1 MGVCSASGFLY
12 GRLCDLPSI
21 FWKPSVSPLKMAGPA
36 QALKYTHAK
45 KGEISM
51 GVNRRQMLFPGRFL
65 VSLMKGAAR
74 AGFALLLA
82 GLLTACVARSQG
94 NQGTL
99 EGAVVDQSGAAVPD
113 AKLTVTN
120 DATGITFY
128 ATSDSSG
135 LFTIPV
141 LPVGTYTVEV
151 EHAGFGKLRQKNVT
165 LTVGAHLNLSLTL
178 AVAGQAAAV
187 TVTGETP
194 ILETTRSQVSTTVND
209 TAIENLPT
217 NGRNFIN
224 FALLTPGVSLDVR
237 GGDISFAGQRG
248 TLNSLIVDGSDNN
261 NTFFGQSV
269 GRTGSGR
276 APYQFS
282 EDAVQEFQVNSN
294 AYSAELGHAGGAV
307 INVVTKSGTNDFHG
321 AGFEFYRDQSL
332 NANDPINIIN
342 HRPKSP
348 YHFNQ
353 FGGDI
358 GGPIR
363 RDKMFFFFDYDGQ
376 RNTLPNLVFLGVAP
390 PANPT
395 ANQQAALTYLEARAG
410 SWTRTQN
417 QNVYLGKVD
426 WRLKDNQLLSVRYN
440 AQRFVGNGFENGGP
454 QNSLEHTGASEVTTD
469 TLTGSLTSTI
479 SSSIVNV
486 ARAGYTRDN
495 EPGLANSI
503 NPEGTVRE
511 GGISD
516 LVVGRNFFS
525 PRFTNIHRG
534 EFGDTLSFIHGRHT
548 IKTGANA
555 MVDKIANFF
564 PGNFSGAYVFNSL
577 EGFGC
582 DLSGGG
588 AACFTGPD
596 AADTFTQ
603 AFAGTGTTGPTT
615 NPNLEEYSFFGQD
628 EWRVRNDLTLNVGLR
643 YDLDLIAQPPTL
655 NPSASLAAAGIFTNR
670 IHNDHAN
677 FGPRVGIA
685 WTPIGSKLVVRTGY
699 GIFYGR
705 TPAITVGTAFSN
717 NALNVQTLT
726 FTLAGIPQYPN
737 TKCGAPVATP
747 SCAPTGGTSGAPTIF
762 VFQPNYH
769 EPQVQQANL
778 GLEYQIRPTMSVQV
792 SYLWVKGTHL
802 TRTLDINQQGP
813 ETPATVGFVGST
825 ETATVNR
832 ITQPRPI
839 AGFARIEEFQSNAN
853 SFYNGLTVQVN
864 KRFSHNYQLLAS
876 YTFGKVID
884 NTPDATSVVPFSS
897 DDAKMVQDPLNIRG
911 DRGPGVNDQ
920 RHRFVLSAIWDLDSY
935 AHPLSRGWRYLV
947 GGWQLSGILT
957 AETGQPYSGMVN
969 SDLNLDSNSRTDRT
983 PGLGRDTFY
992 LPNFV
997 SLDPRI
1003 TKSISLTERV
1013 KAQLILEAYNSLNHT
1028 NFTSVSPTEFS
1039 RVATTSCTGT
1049 VTICLGP
1056 PRTPFQTPLSTQLN
1070 FSPGSRIVQLSGKIT
1085 F

>member
-1 MGVCSASGFLY
+1 MKLSDRRAVPSAWCPASWTRRTCSI
-12 GRLCDLPSI
+12 CI
-21 FWKPSVSPLKMAGPA
+21 V
-36 QALKYTHAK
+36 
-45 KGEISM
+45 
-51 GVNRRQMLFPGRFL
+51 
-65 VSLMKGAAR
+65 
-74 AGFALLLA
+74 
-82 GLLTACVARSQG
+82 LLTTLALTVSAAWSQG

-99 EGAVVDQSGAAVPD
+99 EGAVLDQSGAAVPG
-113 AKLTVTN
+113 AKLTATN
-120 DATGITFY
+120 DATAIKFD
-128 ATSDSSG
+128 ATSDSNG
-135 LFTIPV
+135 LFAFPV
-141 LPVGTYTVEV
+141 LPVGTYTIGV
-151 EHAGFGKLRQKNVT
+151 EHPGFTKLTQKNVT
-165 LTVGAHLNLSLTL
+165 LTVGARVNLSLSLT
-178 AVAGQAAAV
+178 VAGQTQAV
-187 TVTGETP
+187 TVSSETP
-194 ILETTRSQVSTTVND
+194 ILETTRSQVSATVNAL
-209 TAIENLPT
+209 AIENLPT

-224 FALLTPGVSLDVR
+224 FALLTPGVTLDVR

-261 NTFFGQSV
+261 NTFFGQSL

-321 AGFEFYRDQSL
+321 TGFEFYRDRSL
-332 NANDPINIIN
+332 NANDPINIILG
-342 HRPKSP
+342 RAKSP

-358 GGPIR
+358 GGPALK
-363 RDKMFFFFDYDGQ
+363 DKLFFFFDYDGQ
-376 RNTLPNLVFLGVAP
+376 RNTLPNVVFLGVAP

-395 ANQQAALTYLEARAG
+395 VNQQAALTYLQARAA

-417 QNVYLGKVD
+417 QNVYLGKAD
-426 WRLKDNQLLSVRYN
+426 WRLSSTELLTVRYN
-440 AQRFVGNGFENGGP
+440 AQRFVGAGFENGGP
-454 QNSLEHTGASEVTTD
+454 QNSSEHTGASDVTTD
-469 TLTGSLTSTI
+469 TFGGSLTSTI
-479 SSSIVNV
+479 SPSIVNI

-495 EPGLANSI
+495 EPGQSNSI
-503 NPEGTVRE
+503 NPEATVRQ
-511 GGISD
+511 GGITD

-534 EFGDTLSFIHGRHT
+534 EFADTVSYIHGRHT
-548 IKTGANA
+548 MRTGLNVL
-555 MVDKIANFF
+555 VDKVANFF

-582 DLSGGG
+582 DLNGGG

-603 AFAGTGTTGPTT
+603 AFAGPGTTGPTT
-615 NPNLEEYSFFGQD
+615 NPNLNEYSAFAQD
-628 EWRVRNDLTLNVGLR
+628 EWRVRNDLTLNLGLR
-643 YDLDLIAQPPTL
+643 YDLGLIAQPPVL
-655 NPSASLAAAGIFTNR
+655 NPSAALAAAGIFTNR
-670 IHNDHAN
+670 IHTDHAN

-685 WTPIGSKLVVRTGY
+685 WTPIGSKFVVRSGY

-705 TPAITVGTAFSN
+705 TPSITVGTAFSN

-726 FTLAGIPQYPN
+726 FSGANIPQYPN
-737 TKCGAPVATP
+737 TKCGPPVAAP
-747 SCAPTGGTSGAPTIF
+747 ACSAPTGGTAGVPTIF

-769 EPQVQQANL
+769 EPDVQQANL
-778 GLEYQIRPTMSVQV
+778 GLEYQLEPTMSVQV
-792 SYLWVKGTHL
+792 NYLWVKGTHL

-813 ETPATVGFVGST
+813 ETPAVVAFVGST
-825 ETATVNR
+825 QTAIVNQ

-839 AGFARIEEFQSNAN
+839 AGFGRIEEFQSSAN
-853 SFYNGLTVQVN
+853 SIYNGLTVQLN
-864 KRFSHNYQLLAS
+864 KRFSHNYQFLAS

-884 NTPDATSVVPFSS
+884 DNPDATSVVPFSS
-897 DDAKMVQDPLNIRG
+897 DDAKMVQDPLNLRG

-920 RHRFVLSAIWDLDSY
+920 RHRLVLSAVWDLDAY
-935 AHPLSRGWRYLV
+935 ARSFSHGARYLL
-947 GGWQLSGILT
+947 GGWQLSGIFT
-957 AETGQPYSGMVN
+957 AETGQPYSGLVN
-969 SDLNLDSNSRTDRT
+969 SDLNRDSNSRTDRT

-992 LPNFV
+992 LPKFV

-1003 TKSISLTERV
+1003 SKNIPITERI
-1013 KAQLILEAYNSLNHT
+1013 KAQLILEAYNSFNHT
-1028 NFTSVSPTEFS
+1028 NFTSVSTTQFS
-1039 RVATTSCTGT
+1039 AASGCTGT
-1049 VTICLGP
+1049 FAICLGS

>member
-1 MGVCSASGFLY
+1 MCCSAFVSRGAST
-12 GRLCDLPSI
+12 LPRS
-21 FWKPSVSPLKMAGPA
+21 ATGGPER
-36 QALKYTHAK
+36 QKLRPHSE
-45 KGEISM
+45 GEIA
-51 GVNRRQMLFPGRFL
+51 VNISETRTALFCCCRAFL
-65 VSLMKGAAR
+65 FVFFFLSPPVWPQA
-74 AGFALLLA
+74 
-82 GLLTACVARSQG
+82 
-94 NQGTL
+94 NQGTI
-99 EGAVVDQSGAAVPD
+99 EGIIVDQSGAALPG
-113 AKLTVTN
+113 AKLTGTN
-120 DATGITFY
+120 DATGIHFQT
-128 ATSDSSG
+128 TSDSNG
-135 LFTIPV
+135 LFTFPV
-141 LPVGTYTVEV
+141 LPVGTYTIEV
-151 EHAGFGKLRQKNVT
+151 EHPGFAKLTQKNVT
-165 LTVGAHLNLSLTL
+165 VSVGARLNVNLSLS
-178 AVAGQAAAV
+178 VAGQTQSV
-187 TVTGETP
+187 TVTDEPP
-194 ILETTRSQVSTTVND
+194 IVETTRSQVSSSVND
-209 TAIENLPT
+209 VAIENLPT

-224 FALLTPGVSLDVR
+224 FALLTPGVTLDVR

-342 HRPKSP
+342 KRPKSP

-390 PANPT
+390 PANPS
-395 ANQQAALTYLEARAG
+395 ANQQAALTYLEARVG

-426 WRLKDNQLLSVRYN
+426 WRVKDNQLLSVRYN
-440 AQRFVGNGFENGGP
+440 AQRFVGNGFENGSP
-454 QNSLEHTGASEVTTD
+454 QNSLEHTGASDVTTD

-479 SSSIVNV
+479 SSSIVSV

-503 NPEGTVRE
+503 NPEGTIRD
-511 GGISD
+511 GGITD

-534 EFGDTLSFIHGRHT
+534 EFGDTVSFIHGRHT
-548 IKTGANA
+548 IKTGGNA

-582 DLSGGG
+582 NLNGGG

-596 AADTFTQ
+596 ASDSFAQ
-603 AFAGTGTTGPTT
+603 AFAGAGTTGPTT
-615 NPNLEEYSFFGQD
+615 HPNLQEYSAFAQD
-628 EWRVRNDLTLNVGLR
+628 EWRVRNDLTLNLGLR
-643 YDLDLIAQPPTL
+643 YDLDLIAQPPVL

-670 IHNDHAN
+670 IHNDQTN
-677 FGPRVGIA
+677 FGPRLGVA
-685 WTPIGSKLVVRTGY
+685 WTPLGRKLVVRTGY

-717 NALNVQTLT
+717 NALNVQTLN
-726 FTLAGIPQYPN
+726 FTGANIPQYPA
-737 TKCGAPVATP
+737 TKCGAPVAAP
-747 SCAPTGGTSGAPTIF
+747 SCAAPVGGTAGAPSIY

-769 EPQVQQANL
+769 EPNVQQANL
-778 GLEYQIRPTMSVQV
+778 GFEYQIQPSMSVQV
-792 SYLWVKGTHL
+792 NYLWVKGTHL
-802 TRTLDINQQGP
+802 TRTLDINLQGP
-813 ETPATVGFVGST
+813 ETPVAVGFVVPT
-825 ETATVNR
+825 QTAPANQ

-839 AGFARIEEFQSNAN
+839 AGFARIEEFQSSAN
-853 SFYNGLTVQVN
+853 SIYNGLTVQLN
-864 KRFSHNYQLLAS
+864 KRLSWNYQFLAS

-884 NTPDATSVVPFSS
+884 DNPDATSVVPFSG
-897 DDAKMVQDPLNIRG
+897 DDAKMVQDPLNLRG

-920 RHRFVLSAIWDLDSY
+920 RHRLVLSAIWDLDGYTHSMGR
-935 AHPLSRGWRYLV
+935 SWRYLA

-969 SDLNLDSNSRTDRT
+969 SDLNTDSNSRTDRT
-983 PGLGRDTFY
+983 PGLGRDTFN

-1003 TKSISLTERV
+1003 TKNIPIHDRV
-1013 KAQLILEAYNSLNHT
+1013 KAQLILEAYNSLNRT
-1028 NFTSVSPTEFS
+1028 NYTSVSATQFS
-1039 RVATTSCTGT
+1039 TGATHSAATA
-1049 VTICLGP
+1049 TICLGP
-1056 PRTPFQTPLSTQLN
+1056 PRTPFQAPLSTQLN

>member
-1 MGVCSASGFLY
+1 MKTVRELG
-12 GRLCDLPSI
+12 
-21 FWKPSVSPLKMAGPA
+21 
-36 QALKYTHAK
+36 
-45 KGEISM
+45 
-51 GVNRRQMLFPGRFL
+51 LFATL
-65 VSLMKGAAR
+65 VGIV
-74 AGFALLLA
+74 
-82 GLLTACVARSQG
+82 LTSSCAWGQG
-94 NQGTL
+94 NQASL
-99 EGAVVDQSGAAVPD
+99 EGTVLDQSGAVLAGV
-113 AKLTVTN
+113 KLTATN
-120 DATGITFY
+120 TATGIRFV
-128 ATSDSSG
+128 ATSDSNG
-135 LFTIPV
+135 LFAFPV
-141 LPVGTYTVEV
+141 MPVGTYAIEA
-151 EHAGFGKLRQKNVT
+151 EHQGFTKLMQKDVQ
-165 LTVGAHLNLSLTL
+165 LTVGARLNLTL
-178 AVAGQAAAV
+178 AMAVAGQSQSV
-187 TVTGETP
+187 TVTSETP
-194 ILETTRSQVSTTVND
+194 IVETTRSQVSSSVD
-209 TAIENLPT
+209 DVVIENLPT

-224 FALLTPGVSLDVR
+224 FALLTPGVTLDIR

-307 INVVTKSGTNDFHG
+307 INVVTKSGTNSFHG
-321 AGFEFYRDQSL
+321 AGFEFFRDRSL
-332 NANDPINIIN
+332 NANDPINKIK
-342 HRPKSP
+342 RQPRQP

-358 GGPIR
+358 GGPII
-363 RDKMFFFFDYDGQ
+363 RDRAFFFFDYDGQ
-376 RNTLPNLVFLGVAP
+376 RNTLPNFVFLPVTP
-390 PANPT
+390 PTAPT
-395 ANQQAALTYLEARAG
+395 ANQQTALTYLQARAA
-410 SWTRTQN
+410 SWVRTQN
-417 QNVYLGKVD
+417 QNVYLAKAD
-426 WRLKDNQLLSVRYN
+426 WRASSSELLSVRYN
-440 AQRFVGNGFENGGP
+440 AQRFVGAGFENGGP
-454 QNSLEHTGASEVTTD
+454 QSGFEHTGASDVTTD
-469 TLTGSLTSTI
+469 TVTGSLTSTI
-479 SSSIVNV
+479 SSNIVNV

-495 EPGLANSI
+495 EPGQANSI
-503 NPEGTVRE
+503 NPEATIRE
-511 GGISD
+511 GGVID

-534 EFGDTLSFIHGRHT
+534 EFGDTVSFIHGRHT
-548 IKTGANA
+548 IKTGGNA

-582 DLSGGG
+582 DLNGGG

-603 AFAGTGTTGPTT
+603 AFAGTGTTGPAT
-615 NPNLEEYSFFGQD
+615 NPNLQEYSFFGQD
-628 EWRVRNDLTLNVGLR
+628 EWRMRNDLTFNAGLR

-705 TPAITVGTAFSN
+705 TPAITVGTSFSN

-726 FTLAGIPQYPN
+726 FTVAGIPQYPN
-737 TKCGAPVATP
+737 TKCGTPVASP
-747 SCAPTGGTSGAPTIF
+747 SCAAPTGGTSGVPTIF

-769 EPQVQQANL
+769 GPDVQQGNL
-778 GLEYQIRPTMSVQV
+778 GLEYQIRPTMSVHV
-792 SYLWVKGTHL
+792 NYLWVKGTHL
-802 TRTLDINQQGP
+802 TRTVDVNQPGP

-825 ETATVNR
+825 QVATVNQ

-839 AGFARIEEFQSNAN
+839 ASFARIEEFQSSAN
-853 SFYNGLTVQVN
+853 SVYNGLTIQVN
-864 KRFSHNYQLLAS
+864 TRLSHNYQLLAS

-884 NTPDATSVVPFSS
+884 DTPDATSEVPFSS

-935 AHPLSRGWRYLV
+935 AHPLSHGWRYLV

-957 AETGQPYSGMVN
+957 AETGQPYSGMVS
-969 SDLNLDSNSRTDRT
+969 SDLNLDGNSRTDRA

-992 LPNFV
+992 LPRPGV
-997 SLDPRI
+997 R
-1003 TKSISLTERV
+1003 
-1013 KAQLILEAYNSLNHT
+1013 
-1028 NFTSVSPTEFS
+1028 SV
-1039 RVATTSCTGT
+1039 R
-1049 VTICLGP
+1049 L
-1056 PRTPFQTPLSTQLN
+1056 L
-1070 FSPGSRIVQLSGKIT
+1070 
-1085 F
+1085 

>member
-1 MGVCSASGFLY
+1 M
-12 GRLCDLPSI
+12 RNNLPAWLTATYC
-21 FWKPSVSPLKMAGPA
+21 FRSVV
-36 QALKYTHAK
+36 T
-45 KGEISM
+45 
-51 GVNRRQMLFPGRFL
+51 R
-65 VSLMKGAAR
+65 VSRTLMVAF
-74 AGFALLLA
+74 FALVIA
-82 GLLTACVARSQG
+82 VPVSWSQG

-99 EGAVVDQSGAAVPD
+99 EGTVVDQSGAGVPA
-113 AKLTVTN
+113 AKLSITN
-120 DATGITFY
+120 GATGINFV
-128 ATSDSSG
+128 ATTDSNG
-135 LFTIPV
+135 LFTFPV
-141 LPVGTYTVEV
+141 LPVGTYTIEV
-151 EHAGFGKLRQKNVT
+151 EHSGFAKLTQKNVT
-165 LTVGAHLNLSLTL
+165 LTVGARVNLSLAL
-178 AVAGQAAAV
+178 SVAGQSQAV
-187 TVTGETP
+187 TVTGEPP
-194 ILETTRSQVSTTVND
+194 ILETTRSQVSSTVND
-209 TAIENLPT
+209 VAVENLPT

-224 FALLTPGVSLDVR
+224 FALLTPGVTLDVR

-307 INVVTKSGTNDFHG
+307 INVVTKGGTNDFHG
-321 AGFEFYRDQSL
+321 TGFEFYRDRSL

-342 HRPKSP
+342 NRPKSP

-376 RNTLPNLVFLGVAP
+376 RNTLPNLVFLAVAP
-390 PANPT
+390 PATPT
-395 ANQQAALTYLEARAG
+395 ANQQTALSYLQARAG

-426 WRLKDNQLLSVRYN
+426 WRVKDSQLLSVRYN
-440 AQRFVGNGFENGGP
+440 SQRFVGNGFENGGP
-454 QNSLEHTGASEVTTD
+454 QNSLEHTGASDVTTD

-495 EPGLANSI
+495 EPGQANSI
-503 NPEGTVRE
+503 NPEATVRE
-511 GGISD
+511 GGVTD

-534 EFGDTLSFIHGRHT
+534 EFGDTVSFSRGRHT
-548 IKTGANA
+548 MKTGLNVL
-555 MVDKIANFF
+555 VDKIANFF

-582 DLSGGG
+582 NLNGGG

-596 AADTFTQ
+596 AGDTFTQ

-615 NPNLEEYSFFGQD
+615 NPNLQEYSFFGQD
-628 EWRVRNDLTLNVGLR
+628 EWRVRNDLTLNLGLR
-643 YDLDLIAQPPTL
+643 YDLDNIAQPPTL
-655 NPSASLAAAGIFTNR
+655 NPSASLTAAGIFTNR

-717 NALNVQTLT
+717 NSLNVQTLT
-726 FTLAGIPQYPN
+726 FTGAGIPAYPN
-737 TKCGAPVATP
+737 THCGAPVATP
-747 SCAPTGGTSGAPTIF
+747 SCAAPSGGASGVPSIF

-769 EPQVQQANL
+769 EPDVQQANL
-778 GLEYQIRPTMSVQV
+778 GIEYQIQPTMSIQV
-792 SYLWVKGTHL
+792 NYLWVKGTHL
-802 TRTLDINQQGP
+802 TRTRDINLQGP
-813 ETPATVGFVGST
+813 ETPTVIGIVGST
-825 ETATVNR
+825 QTFTVDV

-839 AGFARIEEFQSNAN
+839 SGFARIAEFESNAN
-853 SFYNGLTVQVN
+853 SVYNGLTVQVN
-864 KRFSHNYQLLAS
+864 KRFSRNYQFLAS
-876 YTFGKVID
+876 YTYGKVID
-884 NTPDATSVVPFSS
+884 DNPDATAVVPFSS
-897 DDAKMVQDPLNIRG
+897 DDAKMVEDPLNTRG

-935 AHPLSRGWRYLV
+935 SRSSSRGWRYLI

-957 AETGQPYSGMVN
+957 AETGQPYSALVN
-969 SDLNLDSNSRTDRT
+969 SDLNRDSNSRTDRT
-983 PGLGRDTFY
+983 PGIGRDTFY
-992 LPNFV
+992 LPRFV

-1003 TKSISLTERV
+1003 TKSIPISERV
-1013 KAQLILEAYNSLNHT
+1013 KAQLILEAYNSLNTT
-1028 NFTSVSPTEFS
+1028 NFTSVSTTQFS
-1039 RVATTSCTGT
+1039 ASRSTTTCAGT
-1049 VTICLGP
+1049 PDPNLCLVQ
-1056 PRTPFQTPLSTQLN
+1056 PRTAFQTPLSTQLN